1 MSELVNLFKKR
12 KKQDDDSL
20 EILRKAFLTSES
32 EGGNV
37 STRVAMEKNDP
48 QVTTI
53 TKTETVHIEQ
63 KEFPISVPSVEAEG
77 EISEED
83 LNLIRKLLDVFRGKT
98 EIGNR
103 LKPLL
108 NPENLQTTS
117 RLSEVEVDF
126 VTDCNWLANQ
136 WKVFEPLR
144 DLANEL
150 CETVISEGGKGRQ
163 EAISFIGALTEG
175 KLLKSLM
182 VSAEMP
188 KKSRFPLVG
197 KKKEKETEGE
207 T

>member
-1 MSELVNLFKKR
+1 MLNLFKKR
-12 KKQDDDSL
+12 KKQDDPL
-20 EILRKAFLTSES
+20 EVLREAFQTSEPEKRDGVES
-32 EGGNV
+32 HPV
-37 STRVAMEKNDP
+37 TMEKNDP

-53 TKTETVHIEQ
+53 MKTETVHIEQ

-126 VTDCNWLANQ
+126 VTDCHWLASQ
-136 WKVFEPLR
+136 WKVFEPLKQ
-144 DLANEL
+144 LADEF

-188 KKSRFPLVG
+188 KKSRFPLIG

-207 T
+207 A